1 MILGRTH
8 FQHVSYSTMKTP
20 FVESQYA
27 DDIGSTAAAI
37 KLDDFV
43 QLWSWILFYAF
54 HRIQC
59 SSVPFPYN
67 KLTELLQK

>member
-1 MILGRTH
+1 MRQDKIILGRTH

-54 HRIQC
+54 H
-59 SSVPFPYN
+59 
-67 KLTELLQK
+67 